1 MKILVK
7 CVQDKKSGVAVYSCR
22 TVLPVVLMWQA
33 SVKRYF
39 APTLMKYGARD
50 RLDAIP
56 QSIVSESSITLS
68 LCINSYYLMLLYY
81 SLGTEFS

>member
-1 MKILVK
+1 M
-7 CVQDKKSGVAVYSCR
+7 QDCATSCPHVAGIRERC
-22 TVLPVVLMWQA
+22 
-33 SVKRYF
+33 F

>member
-1 MKILVK
+1 MKR
-7 CVQDKKSGVAVYSCR
+7 C
-22 TVLPVVLMWQA
+22 
-33 SVKRYF
+33 F

-68 LCINSYYLMLLYY
+68 LCINSYYLMLLYC
-81 SLGTEFS
+81 SLGTGFS

>member
-1 MKILVK
+1 MKR
-7 CVQDKKSGVAVYSCR
+7 C
-22 TVLPVVLMWQA
+22 
-33 SVKRYF
+33 F
-39 APTLMKYGARD
+39 APILMKYGAHD

-81 SLGTEFS
+81 SLGTGFS

>member
-1 MKILVK
+1 M
-7 CVQDKKSGVAVYSCR
+7 
-22 TVLPVVLMWQA
+22 LPVVLMWQA
-33 SVKRYF
+33 SVKRCF
-39 APTLMKYGARD
+39 APTLLKYGACD
-50 RLDAIP
+50 RLNAIP

>member
-1 MKILVK
+1 
-7 CVQDKKSGVAVYSCR
+7 
-22 TVLPVVLMWQA
+22 
-33 SVKRYF
+33 
-39 APTLMKYGARD
+39 MKYGARD
-50 RLDAIP
+50 RPDAIP

>member
-1 MKILVK
+1 M
-7 CVQDKKSGVAVYSCR
+7 ACR
-22 TVLPVVLMWQA
+22 
-33 SVKRYF
+33 SVKLSQYILTSITIVSSEKKRNFKIVQICPVF
-39 APTLMKYGARD
+39 AGPVTYGARD

-81 SLGTEFS
+81 SLGTGFS

>member
-1 MKILVK
+1 
-7 CVQDKKSGVAVYSCR
+7 
-22 TVLPVVLMWQA
+22 MWQA
-33 SVKRYF
+33 SVKRCF
-39 APTLMKYGARD
+39 APTLMKYGGARD

-81 SLGTEFS
+81 SLGSEFS